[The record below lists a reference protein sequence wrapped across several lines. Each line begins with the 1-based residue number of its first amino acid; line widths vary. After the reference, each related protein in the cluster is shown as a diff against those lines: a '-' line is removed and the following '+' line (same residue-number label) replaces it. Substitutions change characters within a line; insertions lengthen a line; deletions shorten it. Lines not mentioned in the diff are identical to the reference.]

1 MMPGHEAGQLPTTN
15 HQPRPLGQE
24 EKMRY
29 EIDDNEVLDH
39 QTGLI
44 WQRAIAENLTFDQAF
59 ECAERVAR
67 ETGLAWR
74 LPTKDELAGLVDKSR
89 HFPASRFPDMPSG
102 WFWSSSE
109 WGWGDTD
116 SAWLVDFAV
125 GDAADGRQCNCY
137 AVRLVRDREPDPVQQ
152 AIWFQ

>member
-1 MMPGHEAGQLPTTN
+1 
-15 HQPRPLGQE
+15 
-24 EKMRY
+24 MRF
-29 EIDDNEVLDH
+29 EISPDGSQVLDH

-44 WQRAIAENLTFDQAF
+44 WRRDFAANLTYSQAL
-59 ECAERVAR
+59 EEAEIVTR
-67 ETGLAWR
+67 ETGQAWR

-89 HFPASRFPDMPSG
+89 HFPSSNFPEMPSG

-152 AIWFQ
+152 AIKFQ